1 MLLHPFPAAIS
12 KLPPVPARPPQ
23 KVKATVANIPVGCYD
38 GGGRGKEREKDR
50 EKEREREKEKESS
63 SCFSF
68 EVDKSGE
75 ATPAAP
81 TLQDDGTSEAE
92 AHNIGEAGSTTARSK
107 EASAKEVTTSSFL
120 FHLIRLNTNL
130 KKKKREIMLH
140 FK

>member
-1 MLLHPFPAAIS
+1 MLFMFFMYPKNDLNSCSRILFPAAIS
-12 KLPPVPARPPQ
+12 KPARPPQ

-75 ATPAAP
+75 MTAAAP
-81 TLQDDGTSEAE
+81 TSLDDGSSEAE
-92 AHNIGEAGSTTARSK
+92 AHNVGEVGSTSTRSK
-107 EASAKEVTTSSFL
+107 ESNAKEVTITNTSSV
-120 FHLIRLNTNL
+120 
-130 KKKKREIMLH
+130 
-140 FK
+140 